1 MRRKKEKKETPS
13 QMRKR
18 KAREYIRS
26 VYEDL
31 KEDYPKKY
39 ILEIVQKKLGISE
52 NTARK
57 YLKQSINNE
66 TVDVVYG
73 TYTCDSKLT

>member
-1 MRRKKEKKETPS
+1 
-13 QMRKR
+13 MRKR

-66 TVDVVYG
+66 ATNSVYG
-73 TYTCDSKLT
+73 PCTCDSKLP